1 MNKTFAL
8 VAATLAIV
16 ATPAAAQ
23 TENFASITVKTAD
36 LNLVS
41 AADQSR
47 LAGRIDREIR
57 KACRLGGKGLEVMRA
72 EADCRADLRDA
83 ATNEVEIAIGK
94 ARTERLASNGI
105 DNQG

>member
-8 VAATLAIV
+8 VAAALAIV

-23 TENFASITVKTAD
+23 TEDFASITVKTAD
-36 LNLVS
+36 LNLAS

>member
-8 VAATLAIV
+8 VAAALAI
-16 ATPAAAQ
+16 AAAPAAAQ
-23 TENFASITVKTAD
+23 NEDFTSITVKTAD
-36 LNLVS
+36 LDLTS
-41 AADQSR
+41 AAGQAR
-47 LAGRIDREIR
+47 LENRLDREIR
-57 KACRLGGKGLEVMRA
+57 KACHVGSKGVEAMRL

-83 ATNEVEIAIGK
+83 AKGEIAIAIGK